1 MLKNLNIWFLS
12 SLLVSLGVLIPIV
25 TVFFSFFEETSN
37 YYQILKD
44 TFLFEYIFNSFIL
57 LICVLALTFIIGTTC
72 AYLVSFY
79 KFPFSN
85 FFKWSL
91 ILGFAVPPYIYAY
104 SLTAFFENYGTA
116 FTILINLFGEGEYNK
131 YIPKFD
137 GLLGAVL
144 SLSFS
149 LFAYVYIL
157 SRASF
162 LYQSQNL
169 IDLGRSLGFSKFK
182 SLYSLILP
190 AARPAIVA
198 GLSLVAMETLAEF
211 GAVDFFSINTLTT
224 GIYNS
229 WITFDDLAFSNRLSF
244 FLLIFIFACFIIE
257 NFSRR
262 NAKYHFNSRG
272 GFKHKEKITLTGKKS
287 FFAFLFCFIIENYSR
302 KKAKYHFN
310 SRGGFKQK
318 EKIKLSG
325 KKSFFAFLFCFII
338 FFLSFLFPLS
348 QMLYWTIKFPENLF
362 DIDIISLTLNTIYLV
377 ILSSIVL
384 ILFSLLSNYGNRVSR
399 NKILNFLSTIS
410 ISGYA
415 IPGVILAVAFITFIA
430 WFDDNVVKSLGFLS
444 IKKIFIGSILGL
456 VLVYFVRF
464 YSLAFNGIKS
474 GYEKINISVDESS
487 YLLGYSKKKTFL
499 NIHIPFLRNSL
510 LFVAILI
517 SLEIIRELPI
527 TLILRPFNFET
538 FATTAYISA
547 SEDLLEAAAV
557 PSLFLILIA
566 TLFIMFT
573 SKYILRENER

>member
-1 MLKNLNIWFLS
+1 MRINFWYIS
-12 SLLVSLGVLIPIV
+12 SLFISIFVIIPIL
-25 TVFFSFFEETSN
+25 TVFLSFFETTSN

-44 TFLFEYIFNSFIL
+44 TFLLEYISNSIIL
-57 LICVLALTFIIGTTC
+57 LLSVLILTFLIGTGT

-79 KFPFSN
+79 RFPLSN
-85 FFKWSL
+85 FFKWAL
-91 ILGFAVPPYIYAY
+91 ILSFAVPPYIYAY

-116 FTILINLFGEGEYNK
+116 YSILKSLFGDKNYNL

-137 GLLGAVL
+137 GMLGVIL

-157 SRASF
+157 ARASF
-162 LYQSQNL
+162 LYQSQNF
-169 IDLGRSLGFSKFK
+169 IDLGKNLGFTNFK
-182 SLYSLILP
+182 TLYTIILP

-229 WITFDDLAFSNRLSF
+229 WITFDDLAFANQLSF
-244 FLLIFIFACFIIE
+244 FLLLFIFALFILE
-257 NFSRR
+257 NLSR
-262 NAKYHFNSRG
+262 N
-272 GFKHKEKITLTGKKS
+272 
-287 FFAFLFCFIIENYSR
+287 
-302 KKAKYHFN
+302 KAKYHFN
-310 SRGGFKQK
+310 AKGGFKQK
-318 EKIKLSG
+318 Q
-325 KKSFFAFLFCFII
+325 KSQLNGTKSIAAFLFCFFI

-362 DIDIISLTLNTIYLV
+362 DLQIIDLLSNTLYLV
-377 ILSSIVL
+377 ILSSFVL
-384 ILFSLLSNYGNRVSR
+384 IMFSLISNYGNRVTK
-399 NKILNFLSTIS
+399 NKTLNILSTLS

-430 WFDDNVVKSLGFLS
+430 WFDESVVKNLGLFS

-487 YLLGYSKKKTFL
+487 YLLGYSKRKTFM

-510 LFVAILI
+510 LFVCILI

-566 TLFIMFT
+566 TSFIIVT
-573 SKYILRENER
+573 SKYILRDNNE

>member
-287 FFAFLFCFIIENYSR
+287 FFAFLFCFII
-302 KKAKYHFN
+302 
-310 SRGGFKQK
+310 
-318 EKIKLSG
+318 
-325 KKSFFAFLFCFII
+325 

-566 TLFIMFT
+566 TLFIMLT

>member
-1 MLKNLNIWFLS
+1 MYSGKVNFWFLS
-12 SLLVSLGVLIPIV
+12 SLLISIVVAIPII
-25 TVFFSFFEETSN
+25 TVFTSFFEDTSN
-37 YYQILKD
+37 YYEILKE
-44 TFLFEYIFNSFIL
+44 TFLFEYIFNSFFL
-57 LICVLALTFIIGTTC
+57 LFYVLILTFIIGTCT

-79 KFPFSN
+79 EFPLSN
-85 FFKWSL
+85 FFKWGL
-91 ILGFAVPPYIYAY
+91 ILSFAVPPYIYAY
-104 SLTAFFENYGTA
+104 SLTAFFENYGTLYS
-116 FTILINLFGEGEYNK
+116 ILKNLFGSGDYNQ

-137 GLLGAVL
+137 GKLGAIL

-157 SRASF
+157 ARASF

-169 IDLGRSLGFSKFK
+169 IDLGRSLAFTKLK
-182 SLYSLILP
+182 SFYFLILP
-190 AARPAIVA
+190 AARPAIVT

-229 WITFDDLAFSNRLSF
+229 WITFDDLAFSNRISF
-244 FLLIFIFACFIIE
+244 FLLIFIFALFILE
-257 NFSRR
+257 N
-262 NAKYHFNSRG
+262 
-272 GFKHKEKITLTGKKS
+272 L
-287 FFAFLFCFIIENYSR
+287 SR
-302 KKAKYHFN
+302 KKAKYHSN
-310 SRGGFKQK
+310 AKGGFKY
-318 EKIKLSG
+318 KIKKQLSG
-325 KKSFFAFLFCFII
+325 FKAFTAFLICFFV

-348 QMLYWTIKFPENLF
+348 QMLYWTIKFPENFF
-362 DIDIISLTLNTIYLV
+362 DLQIISLTLNTIYLV
-377 ILSSIVL
+377 FLSSLVL
-384 ILFSLLSNYGNRVSR
+384 IFFSLLNNYGNRVNNNR
-399 NKILNFLSTIS
+399 FLNLLSTLS
-410 ISGYA
+410 VSGYA

-430 WFDDNVVKSLGFLS
+430 WFDENIIQALGFFS
-444 IKKIFIGSILGL
+444 IKKFFIGSVFGL

-474 GYEKINISVDESS
+474 GYEKINLSVDESS

-499 NIHIPFLRNSL
+499 NIHVPYLRNSL
-510 LFVAILI
+510 IFVLILI

-566 TLFIMFT
+566 TIFIMFT
-573 SKYILRENER
+573 SKYILREK

>member
-1 MLKNLNIWFLS
+1 MIRYLNIWFIS
-12 SLLVSLGVLIPIV
+12 SLLVSIFVIIPIL
-25 TVFFSFFEETSN
+25 TVFMSFFDTTSN
-37 YYQILKD
+37 YYELLKN
-44 TFLFEYIFNSFIL
+44 TFLIEYIFNSSIL
-57 LICVLALTFIIGTTC
+57 LFSVLILTFLIGTGS

-79 KFPFSN
+79 EFPLSN
-85 FFKWSL
+85 FFKWAL
-91 ILGFAVPPYIYAY
+91 ILSFAVPPYIYAY

-116 FTILINLFGEGEYNK
+116 YSILKNIFGDGNYNK
-131 YIPKFD
+131 NIPKFD
-137 GLLGAVL
+137 GMFGAIL
-144 SLSFS
+144 SISFS

-157 SRASF
+157 TRASF

-169 IDLGRSLGFSKFK
+169 IDLGKNLGFSKFK
-182 SLYSLILP
+182 SFYKIILP

-229 WITFDDLAFSNRLSF
+229 WIAFDDLAFANRLSF
-244 FLLIFIFACFIIE
+244 FLLLFIFALFILE
-257 NFSRR
+257 N
-262 NAKYHFNSRG
+262 
-272 GFKHKEKITLTGKKS
+272 L
-287 FFAFLFCFIIENYSR
+287 SR
-302 KKAKYHFN
+302 KNAKYHFN

-318 EKIKLSG
+318 EKLKLLGS
-325 KKSFFAFLFCFII
+325 KSFLAFIFCFFI
-338 FFLSFLFPLS
+338 FFLSFLFPLC

-362 DIDIISLTLNTIYLV
+362 DLNVADLLINTLYLV
-377 ILSSIVL
+377 SLSSL
-384 ILFSLLSNYGNRVSR
+384 ILIIFSLISNYGNRVSK
-399 NKILNFLSTIS
+399 NKALNILSTLS

-415 IPGVILAVAFITFIA
+415 IPGVILAIAFITFIA
-430 WFDDNVVKSLGFLS
+430 WFDENLVKSYGFLS
-444 IKKIFIGSILGL
+444 IKKFFIGSILGL

-474 GYEKINISVDESS
+474 GYEKINISVDESA
-487 YLLGYSKKKTFL
+487 YLLGYSKRKTFM

-510 LFVAILI
+510 LFIVILI

-566 TLFIMFT
+566 SFFIIIT
-573 SKYILRENER
+573 SKYILRDTND

>member
-1 MLKNLNIWFLS
+1 MRINFWYIS
-12 SLLVSLGVLIPIV
+12 SLFISIFVIIPIL
-25 TVFFSFFEETSN
+25 TVFLSFFESTSN
-37 YYQILKD
+37 YYGILRD
-44 TFLFEYIFNSFIL
+44 TFLFEYISNSIIL
-57 LICVLALTFIIGTTC
+57 LISVLLLTFLIGTGT

-79 KFPFSN
+79 EFPLSN
-85 FFKWSL
+85 FFKWAL
-91 ILGFAVPPYIYAY
+91 ILSFAVPPYIYAY

-116 FTILINLFGEGEYNK
+116 YSILKNLFGDKNYNL

-137 GLLGAVL
+137 GMIGVIL

-157 SRASF
+157 ARASF
-162 LYQSQNL
+162 LYQSQNF
-169 IDLGRSLGFSKFK
+169 IDLGKNLGFTNFK
-182 SLYSLILP
+182 TLYSIILP

-229 WITFDDLAFSNRLSF
+229 WITFDDLAFANQLSF
-244 FLLIFIFACFIIE
+244 FLLLFIFALFILE
-257 NFSRR
+257 NLSR
-262 NAKYHFNSRG
+262 N
-272 GFKHKEKITLTGKKS
+272 
-287 FFAFLFCFIIENYSR
+287 
-302 KKAKYHFN
+302 KAKYHFN
-310 SRGGFKQK
+310 SKGGFKQK
-318 EKIKLSG
+318 QKLQLKG
-325 KKSFFAFLFCFII
+325 TKSIAAFLFCFLV

-362 DIDIISLTLNTIYLV
+362 DLQIINLLSNTLYLV
-377 ILSSIVL
+377 ILSSFVL
-384 ILFSLLSNYGNRVSR
+384 IMFSLISNYGNRVTK
-399 NKILNFLSTIS
+399 NKTLNILSTLS

-430 WFDDNVVKSLGFLS
+430 WFDESVVKNLGLFS

-474 GYEKINISVDESS
+474 GYEKMNISVDESA
-487 YLLGYSKKKTFL
+487 YLLGYSKSKTFI

-510 LFVAILI
+510 LFIIILI

-566 TLFIMFT
+566 SLFIIVT
-573 SKYILRENER
+573 SRYILRETNG

>member
-1 MLKNLNIWFLS
+1 MRINFWYIF
-12 SLLVSLGVLIPIV
+12 SLFISIFVIIPIL
-25 TVFFSFFEETSN
+25 TVFLSFFETTSN

-44 TFLFEYIFNSFIL
+44 TFLLEYISNSIIL
-57 LICVLALTFIIGTTC
+57 LLSVLILTFLIGTGT

-79 KFPFSN
+79 RFPLSN
-85 FFKWSL
+85 FFKWAL
-91 ILGFAVPPYIYAY
+91 ILSFAVPPYIYAY

-116 FTILINLFGEGEYNK
+116 YSILKSLFGDKNYNL

-137 GLLGAVL
+137 GMLGVIL

-157 SRASF
+157 ARASF
-162 LYQSQNL
+162 LYQSQNF
-169 IDLGRSLGFSKFK
+169 IDLGKNLGFTNFK
-182 SLYSLILP
+182 TLYTIILP

-229 WITFDDLAFSNRLSF
+229 WITFDDLAFANQLSF
-244 FLLIFIFACFIIE
+244 FLLLFIFALFILE
-257 NFSRR
+257 NLSR
-262 NAKYHFNSRG
+262 N
-272 GFKHKEKITLTGKKS
+272 
-287 FFAFLFCFIIENYSR
+287 
-302 KKAKYHFN
+302 KAKYHFN
-310 SRGGFKQK
+310 AKGGFKQK
-318 EKIKLSG
+318 QKIQLNG
-325 KKSFFAFLFCFII
+325 TKSIAAFLFCFFI

-362 DIDIISLTLNTIYLV
+362 DLQIIDILSNTLYLV
-377 ILSSIVL
+377 ILSSFVL
-384 ILFSLLSNYGNRVSR
+384 IMFSLISNYGNRVTK
-399 NKILNFLSTIS
+399 NKTLNILSTLS

-430 WFDDNVVKSLGFLS
+430 WFDESVVKNLGLFS

-487 YLLGYSKKKTFL
+487 YLLGYSKRKTFM

-510 LFVAILI
+510 LFVCILI

-566 TLFIMFT
+566 TFFIIVT
-573 SKYILRENER
+573 SKYILRDNNE